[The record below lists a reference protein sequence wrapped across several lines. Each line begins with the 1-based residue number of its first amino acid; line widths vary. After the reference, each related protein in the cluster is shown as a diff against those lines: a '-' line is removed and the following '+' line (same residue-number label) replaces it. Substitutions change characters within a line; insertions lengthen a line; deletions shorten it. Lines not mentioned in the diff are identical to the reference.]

1 MRSDIVLL
9 TDFGLA
15 DTYVGVMRGVILT
28 INPQVHIVDLC
39 HSIQPQD
46 AFEGALTL
54 KCAYTYFPKR
64 SIFVCVVDP
73 EVGSKRKPI
82 LVATKDYFF
91 VAPDNGILTP
101 IIDREKSCQIFEI
114 TNDRYFI
121 KPVSHTFHGRD
132 IFSPVAAYLSKGL
145 LPSRF
150 GPRLKSIKRLELPI
164 PVVNRKNRKIVGQ
177 VMHIDHFG
185 NLITNIEERDLKGFS
200 DRFHLN
206 IKNSV
211 IRGLCHSYV
220 EVKRGSVLS
229 IIGSAGY
236 LEISV
241 NQGSAAKKLNVK
253 KGERVE
259 ISSEIG

>member
-1 MRSDIVLL
+1 MPSNIVLL
-9 TDFGLA
+9 TDFGLN
-15 DTYVGVMRGVILT
+15 DNYVGVMKGVILA
-28 INPQVHIVDLC
+28 IQPHAHIVDLS
-39 HSIQPQD
+39 HSIKPHD
-46 AFEGALTL
+46 VLEGALTL
-54 KCAYTYFPKR
+54 KTAYTYFPKY

-73 EVGSKRKPI
+73 GVGSKRKPI
-82 LVATKDYFF
+82 LVATKDYLFL
-91 VAPDNGILTP
+91 APDNGVLTP
-101 IIDREKSCQIFEI
+101 IIDQERTYKIFEI
-114 TNDRYFI
+114 KNDRYLI